1 MFCKKCGASIDDE
14 AVVCP
19 KCGCKTENYEEK
31 VTVKEEPDKAT
42 GGMIVLS
49 ILLPIVGVIA
59 GIVNLCK
66 KKTKSGT
73 TYLIVGI
80 VAWIIGAIVISGLY

>member
-1 MFCKKCGASIDDE
+1 MFCSKCGKEIHDE

-19 KCGCKTENYEEK
+19 NCGCSTGKNVSAPGVPVEEDKTS
-31 VTVKEEPDKAT
+31 
-42 GGMIVLS
+42 GGLIAVS
-49 ILLPIVGVIA
+49 ILLPIVGVIL

-80 VAWIIGAIVISGLY
+80 VAWVVFAALMSML